1 MDVNGLYKPT
11 YNIPESLQPSAS
23 SFFWAIQPLAPS
35 VPVGD
40 THWKPRG
47 LSRFQKNR
55 QQATRF
61 PGVCLIYMICIYI
74 YILIILMYVHVCS
87 MFLGVNHLREQESRL
102 NTLDIC
108 RCTVQWL
115 SWRPLRWS
123 LHCMVEWLDDL
134 GLEPWLK
141 GTPHDPMCL

>member
-1 MDVNGLYKPT
+1 MLMGFINQLTTSQKVSSHLPAPFSGPSNHSLHRYPSETRTENLVVSADFKRIVNRPLDFR
-11 YNIPESLQPSAS
+11 EFAS
-23 SFFWAIQPLAPS
+23 YIWY
-35 VPVGD
+35 V
-40 THWKPRG
+40 
-47 LSRFQKNR
+47 
-55 QQATRF
+55 
-61 PGVCLIYMICIYI
+61 YI
-74 YILIILMYVHVCS
+74 YIILMYVHVCS